1 MEFMVV
7 EDVIGI
13 VVVRGAVTEEV
24 TLMFV
29 IECFV
34 VFWNVLV
41 VAERLILN
49 LVVFVAAATSMENK
63 KTYEITKNKTFRM
76 AVFRSLNSVFRA
88 CSAHCSG
95 SITTC

>member
-24 TLMFV
+24 TLVLV
-29 IECFV
+29 IEFV

-63 KTYEITKNKTFRM
+63 KTYEINRNKTFRM
-76 AVFRSLNSVFRA
+76 AVFRILNSVFRA

>member
-13 VVVRGAVTEEV
+13 VVVRGAVAGED
-24 TLMFV
+24 TLILV
-29 IECFV
+29 IEYFV
-34 VFWNVLV
+34 VFWDVLV

-49 LVVFVAAATSMENK
+49 LVVFVAASTSVENK
-63 KTYEITKNKTFRM
+63 KTDEITRNNTFRM
-76 AVFRSLNSVFRA
+76 AVFRSLNFVFRA
-88 CSAHCSG
+88 FSAHCSG

>member
-24 TLMFV
+24 TLVFV

-49 LVVFVAAATSMENK
+49 LVVFVAASTSIENK
-63 KTYEITKNKTFRM
+63 
-76 AVFRSLNSVFRA
+76 
-88 CSAHCSG
+88 
-95 SITTC
+95 

>member
-24 TLMFV
+24 TLVFV

-63 KTYEITKNKTFRM
+63 KTYEINRNKTFRM
-76 AVFRSLNSVFRA
+76 AVFRILNSVFRA